1 MTEYSLNGCHVLEFL
16 LECNWKS
23 LLRRNH
29 VIKLTFILALI
40 IKLYC
45 VNIFYTL
52 LQHNK
57 ITALVLKCASYTAKQ

>member
-16 LECNWKS
+16 LDCNWKT
-23 LLRRNH
+23 LPIRNH
-29 VIKLTFILALI
+29 VIKLIFISALLM

-52 LQHNK
+52 LQQK
-57 ITALVLKCASYTAKQ
+57 